1 MHLYIVELKVQQ
13 NYLGGSMSF
22 ELVALI
28 FNVCHFVSLK
38 NKNYVFF
45 FCEITCNMIMSK
57 GSLV

>member
-28 FNVCHFVSLK
+28 FNVYHFVSLK

-45 FCEITCNMIMSK
+45 F
-57 GSLV
+57 L